1 VNPLVAFPVHELIV
15 ADQATLQRALPID
28 PGGVRSRR
36 LFKSD
41 DVAVV
46 GVAMD
51 AGAVMQD
58 HSAQAPILIHV
69 LEGRG
74 AVQVRGTR
82 VELPAGG
89 LLHVESGRRHGVEA
103 LEPMR
108 FLLLLLLGAGGVSA
122 RRP

>member
-1 VNPLVAFPVHELIV
+1 MNPLVAFPVHELIV

-89 LLHVESGRRHGVEA
+89 LLHVESGLRHGVEA

>member
-15 ADQATLQRALPID
+15 ADQATLRRALPID

-58 HSAQAPILIHV
+58 HSAQAPILIQV

-82 VELPAGG
+82 IELPAGG
-89 LLHVESGRRHGVEA
+89 LLHVESGLRHGVEA

>member
-89 LLHVESGRRHGVEA
+89 LLHVESGLRHGVEA